1 MSRIPEWHIIT
12 CEYPPKIGGVSD
24 HTWLVARGL
33 AREGDRVQVWCPS
46 GENAERSIPGV
57 SVDPV
62 LGSVDIRGLRCL
74 GRRLDQFKGP
84 RRLLVQWV
92 PHGYGYRSMNLAFCL
107 WLWSRAKRSHDEVD
121 IVVHEPF
128 LPFRGGSWKQY
139 VAAGVHRLMA
149 TIILHAASRIWITIP
164 VWEQRLRPYM
174 LRRRVP
180 VQWLPIPSNVECSEL
195 RAETSTNDAEL
206 NAKPQVLGHF
216 GGLNSSVS
224 EMVEPLIS
232 PLLRGHSNR
241 SLILIGRDSLK
252 FRTRIVDQNPGLSH
266 QIHATGELTSGELSS
281 WIETCSIM
289 IQPYPDGV
297 SSRRGTA
304 IAGLC
309 HGVPVVTTKG
319 TLTEELW
326 EQSGA
331 VGLAPAGDVIQ
342 LLNMTNDLLANA
354 QKRTE
359 MSIRARQFYAER
371 FDVRHTIR
379 ALRSTYE

>member
-1 MSRIPEWHIIT
+1 
-12 CEYPPKIGGVSD
+12 
-24 HTWLVARGL
+24 
-33 AREGDRVQVWCPS
+33 
-46 GENAERSIPGV
+46 
-57 SVDPV
+57 
-62 LGSVDIRGLRCL
+62 
-74 GRRLDQFKGP
+74 
-84 RRLLVQWV
+84 
-92 PHGYGYRSMNLAFCL
+92 
-107 WLWSRAKRSHDEVD
+107 
-121 IVVHEPF
+121 
-128 LPFRGGSWKQY
+128 
-139 VAAGVHRLMA
+139 
-149 TIILHAASRIWITIP
+149 
-164 VWEQRLRPYM
+164 
-174 LRRRVP
+174 VP

-195 RAETSTNDAEL
+195 RAETSTNDAKL

-304 IAGLC
+304 MAGLC